1 MATTRFVPGQKAV
14 GSPRPKGRENAKDTL
29 CRNVLIYGHCR
40 YEDQGCAFNHE
51 PNKAHTTQTEMSK
64 KSLNVD
70 SPSFTPI
77 GLANTSAGLSAMS
90 SRAASAAPFTP
101 RSAASGTAT
110 PTQQEDAVSF
120 NPAQIREFTPQNYD
134 LNTSTLNGG
143 GLDAQVPFD
152 PFTIPNST
160 QAVPAAQ
167 YNPYLEDTSAGASAA
182 YYPGQASYAATA
194 QPLQYHLYAPMGP
207 HREDLLAYQR
217 LPHDFFMPEKLR
229 EELQR
234 KSEASLQTM
243 PNSQLPTLDNY
254 HSLVALDT
262 SHHKSA
268 TVFGYPSWVY
278 KATSSKNG
286 NLYCLRR
293 LEGYRLTN
301 EKAIRSVKEW
311 RRVDC
316 GGVVTVLDAF
326 TTRAFGDSSLIFVTD
341 YHPLA
346 KTLVETHFSTANRF
360 GNRVATTVPEQVLW
374 GYIVQISAAL
384 KSVHASNLA
393 VRCLEPSKVL
403 VTDKNRVRLSACAVL
418 DVVHHDIQRSLQELQ
433 QDDLQLFGKLILALG
448 TNSLLTQQN
457 MKVAVEQLGRIY
469 STEVRDTVLWLL
481 TPAVAPATKS
491 IDEFLCGISSHVVSS
506 LDSAF
511 HQADSLTS
519 ELSRELENGR
529 LARLLMKLG
538 TINERQEYEGERSW
552 SEHGER
558 YMLKLFR
565 DYVFHQVDALG
576 NPVLD
581 IGHMIRC
588 LNKLDAGVDEKI
600 LLTSRDD
607 QTSFVVSYKELKKQV
622 AAAFGDLMKPA
633 VAKPNRQF

>member
-1 MATTRFVPGQKAV
+1 M
-14 GSPRPKGRENAKDTL
+14 
-29 CRNVLIYGHCR
+29 
-40 YEDQGCAFNHE
+40 
-51 PNKAHTTQTEMSK
+51 
-64 KSLNVD
+64 
-70 SPSFTPI
+70 
-77 GLANTSAGLSAMS
+77 
-90 SRAASAAPFTP
+90 
-101 RSAASGTAT
+101 
-110 PTQQEDAVSF
+110 
-120 NPAQIREFTPQNYD
+120 
-134 LNTSTLNGG
+134 
-143 GLDAQVPFD
+143 
-152 PFTIPNST
+152 
-160 QAVPAAQ
+160 
-167 YNPYLEDTSAGASAA
+167 
-182 YYPGQASYAATA
+182 
-194 QPLQYHLYAPMGP
+194 
-207 HREDLLAYQR
+207 
-217 LPHDFFMPEKLR
+217 
-229 EELQR
+229 
-234 KSEASLQTM
+234 
-243 PNSQLPTLDNY
+243 
-254 HSLVALDT
+254 
-262 SHHKSA
+262 
-268 TVFGYPSWVY
+268 
-278 KATSSKNG
+278 
-286 NLYCLRR
+286 
-293 LEGYRLTN
+293 
-301 EKAIRSVKEW
+301 
-311 RRVDC
+311 
-316 GGVVTVLDAF
+316 LDAF